1 MVRPRAPSSSGSK
14 CSAYSPPLTTTIHAT
29 VLDTARVF
37 PPTTPVPE
45 LRGSFLYRLMRPEFV
60 KNYRTPLCSDAFS
73 RFEAIYFLWA
83 L

>member
-14 CSAYSPPLTTTIHAT
+14 WYAYSPPTHAA

-73 RFEAIYFLWA
+73 RFEATYFLWA